1 MLLATMFLG
10 FLLAKQIDA
19 KVRVDRLNSPQNISD
34 NASEVVEVVNSN
46 NQLRQDLSTLL
57 AQKNTLLNTS
67 SSKAASDESVTNEIN
82 QLKVITGQADVSGP
96 GVEITF
102 NNNLQLTSLVD
113 LINALRNIGGEAIM
127 IGNTRV
133 IVSTPLT
140 DKMGLAPVK
149 IKVIGDKKILSDSL
163 LRSGGII
170 EQIDPSGKV
179 VQKDKIE
186 ISKVKGN

>member
-57 AQKNTLLNTS
+57 AQKNTLLNAS